1 MKRLLIVDDHP
12 VFRNGL
18 RQAVAGMN
26 EFGEILEAGSSAEAL
41 ALIER
46 GGIDLVMVDIG
57 LPDASGMDIVE
68 AKAGL
73 PGSPR
78 FFIMTMEADA
88 SLALRAFRAGA
99 SGFASKNLSLGVLT
113 LAVRLVAAGE
123 LYVEGEILRDMLTS
137 EAQLPGERPDL
148 KERLE
153 SLTDRERAVLDAVL
167 EGLSAKEAASRLGV
181 SYRTAENYQSAVY
194 AKMGARTAVDLVRLA
209 MGAGVPLPG

>member
-1 MKRLLIVDDHP
+1 MI
-12 VFRNGL
+12 
-18 RQAVAGMN
+18 
-26 EFGEILEAGSSAEAL
+26 
-41 ALIER
+41 
-46 GGIDLVMVDIG
+46 DIG
-57 LPDASGMDIVE
+57 LPDASGMELVE

-78 FFIMTMEADA
+78 FFILTMEADA
-88 SLALRAFRAGA
+88 SLARRAFRAGA
-99 SGFASKNLSLGVLT
+99 SGFASKNISLGVLA

-123 LYVEGEILRDMLTS
+123 LYAEGEILRDLLTS
-137 EAQLPGERPDL
+137 ETHFPGERPDL
-148 KERLE
+148 KERLA

-194 AKMGARTAVDLVRLA
+194 AKMGARTAVELVKLA